1 MPLEKPEDFALG
13 DPKSLYCGS
22 CTDQKGKLLP
32 YEEILAMNAKYYVDS
47 QGITP
52 NAAQRMAKALLDSM
66 PAWKGRLNQLP
77 S

>member
-1 MPLEKPEDFALG
+1 
-13 DPKSLYCGS
+13 
-22 CTDQKGKLLP
+22 LLP